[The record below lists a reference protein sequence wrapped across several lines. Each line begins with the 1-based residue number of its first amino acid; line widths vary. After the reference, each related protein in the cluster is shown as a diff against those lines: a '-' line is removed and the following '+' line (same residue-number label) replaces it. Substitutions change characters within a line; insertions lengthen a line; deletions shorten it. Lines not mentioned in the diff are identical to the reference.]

1 MTTTDLRTGP
11 GGEGADAPRR
21 LERVG
26 ETGAVTGPAT
36 DAGTGSETEL
46 TEAQEA
52 PTEAASTPHADLRES
67 GEAPGSREAAPRDP
81 EEEARHQ
88 RRHRRLLTASTWVMC
103 IGALIIL
110 FGAWQ
115 LWGTAIE
122 QAHSQNDLA
131 SQWAAKVHHARPTFT
146 LAGATTNVPVPPEG
160 NVLALLQIPAIG
172 LSQFVVEGTGT
183 DDLAK
188 GPGHYGGTAAPG
200 QSGNVAIAG
209 HRTTHG
215 APFYNI
221 SALKPGDVIYLTD
234 LASQK
239 LTYVVAF
246 PPFPV
251 DPSNVSVLNYFG
263 DNRLTLTSC
272 NPPYSAA
279 QRLIVV
285 AGFKGNSLHHTLD
298 AGRPYNVA
306 LSGEAGWNTG
316 LLPLVLLE
324 VALLVFLG
332 LTNRRWARILGRE
345 SKWLIL
351 VPIWAAL
358 VYLLFG
364 TLSNFLPAAA

>member
-1 MTTTDLRTGP
+1 MATTDVPTQV
-11 GGEGADAPRR
+11 GGEPDELP
-21 LERVG
+21 
-26 ETGAVTGPAT
+26 
-36 DAGTGSETEL
+36 DAGPNKTGEV
-46 TEAQEA
+46 AVN
-52 PTEAASTPHADLRES
+52 PTPTDVVSVPSVDLRLS
-67 GEAPGSREAAPRDP
+67 HEASHHGVAVPQPDP
-81 EEEARHQ
+81 EEEARQERQHK
-88 RRHRRLLTASTWVMC
+88 RLLTASTWVMS

-122 QAHSQNDLA
+122 QQHSQNDLS
-131 SQWAAKVHHARPTFT
+131 SQFKARVKHAHPVFT
-146 LAGATTNVPVPPEG
+146 LSPATANLPVPPEG
-160 NVLALLQIPAIG
+160 NVIALLQIPAIG

-188 GPGHYGGTAAPG
+188 GPGHYSGTAVPG

-221 SALKPGDVIYLTD
+221 GALKPGDPIYLTD
-234 LASQK
+234 LEAQR
-239 LTYVVAF
+239 LTYIVAF
-246 PPFPV
+246 SPFPV

-263 DNRLTLTSC
+263 DNRLTLTTC

-285 AGFKGNSLHHTLD
+285 AGFKGGPRASTSLKHDLD
-298 AGRPYNVA
+298 AGRPYDVA
-306 LSGEAGWNTG
+306 LGGEAGWNTC
-316 LLPLVLLE
+316 LLPIALLE
-324 VALLVFLG
+324 VGLLVLLG
-332 LTNRRWARILGRE
+332 LTNRRWAKILGRE

-358 VYLLFG
+358 IYLLFT